1 MIRIIK
7 NSLSSVSW
15 LRKLTRRIL
24 AVTPLNTVAAVF
36 ITMAAQVFI
45 VLAFLLPL
53 KVVLLVAGE
62 GIPRFLQGFVNQENR
77 DAAIIFFAA
86 LAVACYG
93 GYHLC
98 QRIARK
104 YIAQG
109 TVRLVGQAQKLS
121 VFDQQG
127 QLAETGYTRF
137 VEGVAFIALFLVWL
151 GLGLWLNTKIFTAL
165 LLISLIEYLLLAFA
179 MDRPFDVVKALR
191 RVAENGATKTATLFA
206 SINFLVVFLLLIVQ
220 FLDAGDVAGGDQ
232 ARSGWA
238 SSPIVPILSI
248 ILMRQILQRAV
259 SVIGVM
265 EYMAR
270 NRLRLMPL
278 FFPSA
283 KYLPTTQKSDA
294 FLDTLLPEVRDRWLT
309 NVLSDIE
316 NREIVITEV
325 RCRDSSTNG
334 VIYLELLEQGRRWF
348 GKYFSQANALKAAH
362 ESELRA
368 RHPRDMPLS
377 LEYLGKSTIA
387 GHHLLMFEGTE
398 MTAMPKED
406 WPACALD
413 LLFDTWA
420 FVPDA
425 DLVEAYLRTHTLLPE
440 RLDQKRFGL
449 LQIAVQDKTEERALA
464 LFQEAWTEIRQRI
477 ERLPLAVQN
486 PQMTV
491 ADNWVVNRQG
501 EPVCLHWS
509 NWRLE
514 AIGCDPHILK
524 FDQPVLDNA
533 LATLSGSRGLDDD
546 VTTGD
551 LQLAARLSLLERAL
565 QRNNLRQAMDALVAL
580 VDGWPLQADAERI
593 RPAVSQ
599 R

>member
-7 NSLSSVSW
+7 NSLSSISW

-24 AVTPLNTVAAVF
+24 KVTPLNTAAAVVV
-36 ITMAAQVFI
+36 TMAAQVFI

-62 GIPRFLQGFVNQENR
+62 GIPRFLQGFVNEENR
-77 DAAIIFFAA
+77 DAAIIAFAT

-109 TVRLVGQAQKLS
+109 TVRLVGEAQKLS

-137 VEGVAFIALFLVWL
+137 VEGVASIALFLVWL

-165 LLISLIEYLLLAFA
+165 LLISFIEYLLLAFA
-179 MDRPFDVVKALR
+179 MDRPFNVTRALR
-191 RVAENGATKTATLFA
+191 RIAENGATRTARVFA

-220 FLDAGDVAGGDQ
+220 FLGAGDVSGGGQ
-232 ARSGWA
+232 THREWA
-238 SSPIVPILSI
+238 SSPIVAILSI

-278 FFPSA
+278 FFPST
-283 KYLPTTQKSDA
+283 KYLPNTHKTDA

-309 NVLSDIE
+309 DFLVDVTDK
-316 NREIVITEV
+316 EIGITAV
-325 RCRDSSTNG
+325 RCRDSLTNG
-334 VIYLELLEQGRRWF
+334 VIYLEISEYHGRWF
-348 GKYFSQANALKAAH
+348 GKYFSQVNALKANH
-362 ESELRA
+362 EIELLA
-368 RHPRDMPLS
+368 RHPRDVPLA
-377 LEYLGKSTIA
+377 LEYIGKSTIA
-387 GHHLLMFEGTE
+387 GHHLLMFEGME

-406 WPACALD
+406 WPARALD
-413 LLFDTWA
+413 LLFEAWT
-420 FVPDA
+420 FVPDS
-425 DLVEAYLRTHTLLPE
+425 DLVEAYLRTHSLLPE
-440 RLDQKRFGL
+440 RLDQKRFAL
-449 LQIAVQDKTEERALA
+449 LRIAVQDETEDRALA
-464 LFQEAWTEIRQRI
+464 VFQDAWTEIRQRVQ
-477 ERLPLAVQN
+477 RLPLVVHN

-491 ADNWVVNRQG
+491 ADSWVVNRQG

-509 NWRLE
+509 SWRLE

-524 FDQPVLDNA
+524 FDQWALDKA
-533 LATLSGSRGLDDD
+533 LVNLGHNRALDST
-546 VTTGD
+546 VTVGD

-565 QRNNLRQAMDALVAL
+565 QRNNLRQGMDTVVAL
-580 VDGWPLQADAERI
+580 VDGWSLAADAERI
-593 RPAVSQ
+593 TPAVAQ
-599 R
+599 D